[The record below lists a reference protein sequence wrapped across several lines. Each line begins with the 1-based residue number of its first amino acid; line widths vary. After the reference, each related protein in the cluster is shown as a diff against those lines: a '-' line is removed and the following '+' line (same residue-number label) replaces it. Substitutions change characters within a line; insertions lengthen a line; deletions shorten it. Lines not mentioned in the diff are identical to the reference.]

1 MAIHIYKEK
10 GHKSLV
16 FVMDFEL
23 IEELN
28 PVWLYLKKKTGVI
41 VSEYDDVVIF
51 SNHMSLM
58 ISFIVDNFLVKRDKR
73 VNEFLEMLKA
83 NESMGAIYFAGE

>member
-10 GHKSLV
+10 AHKNLI
-16 FVMDFEL
+16 FVMDFDL

-28 PVWLYLKKKTGVI
+28 PMWLYLKTKTGVR
-41 VSEYDDVVIF
+41 VSEYNDVIIF
-51 SNHMSLM
+51 SNHMRLM
-58 ISFIVDNFLVKRDKR
+58 ILFIVDNFLVKNNKG

-83 NESMGAIYFAGE
+83 NEGMDAIYFEGE

>member
-10 GHKSLV
+10 GRKGLV
-16 FVMDFEL
+16 FVMDFDL

-28 PVWLYLKKKTGVI
+28 PVWLYLKTKTGVM

-58 ISFIVDNFLVKRDKR
+58 ISFIVDNFFAKKDKG

-83 NESMGAIYFAGE
+83 NEGMDAIYFAGE

>member
-10 GHKSLV
+10 GHKNLV

-28 PVWLYLKKKTGVI
+28 PVWLYLKTKTGVI
-41 VSEYDDVVIF
+41 VSEYDDAVVF

-58 ISFIVDNFLVKRDKR
+58 ISFIVDNFFARKDKR

-83 NESMGAIYFAGE
+83 NEGMDAIYFAGE